1 MSILEM
7 SNITKTFGGVHA
19 LTDVH
24 FTVET
29 GEIHALMGENGA
41 GKSTLMNILT
51 GVIPMDS
58 GKILFDGVN
67 YVHPTIKQMEKA
79 GIAFVHQE
87 INVINDLR
95 VFENIFLNREI
106 KTKAGILDQK
116 KMIKETKE
124 LFEHLG
130 VDMDPL
136 EMVSELKTSEKQL
149 LEICRALHAKA
160 KLLILDEPTTA
171 LSNEEIQHLFGILKK
186 MKEEG
191 KALIFISHKMPEIFA
206 IADSYTVFRNGRFI
220 SCGKI
225 SDTTPQQMTSD
236 MIGEVYAEKDV
247 YKERGLGDVV
257 LKLEKLSGEG
267 FQDIDLEV
275 RKGEIVAFTGLAGCG
290 ASELM
295 QTMFG
300 VLPIHSGSI
309 EVSGKRVHG
318 NICHFMKN
326 GISMLPSNR
335 KENSVIPDMSILENM
350 YVAEHSL
357 SKRHQYISDEKEQKR
372 YAKYV
377 DMLHIKAGKSEESI
391 NSLSGGNQQKVFL
404 ARWLNTGADIMLFDN
419 PTQGV
424 DVGAKEEIY
433 QLILEFA
440 EAGKTILINTLEIPE
455 IKKVSDRC
463 VVFYEGKIAKIFPH
477 SEVDERQ
484 VMLYSTNALNAA
496 GGKEDGK

>member
-7 SNITKTFGGVHA
+7 KNITKAFGGVHA

-24 FTVET
+24 FSVNA

-51 GVIPMDS
+51 GVIPMDQGS
-58 GKILFDGVN
+58 IVFDGVS
-67 YVHPTIKQMEKA
+67 YTHPAIKQMEKA

-95 VFENIFLNREI
+95 VFENIFLNREL

-116 KMIKETKE
+116 KMIRETEE
-124 LFEHLG
+124 LFRDLG

-149 LEICRALHAKA
+149 LEICRALYAKA

-171 LSNEEIQHLFGILKK
+171 LNNEEISHLFEILKK
-186 MKEEG
+186 MKESG

-206 IADSYTVFRNGRFI
+206 LADRYTVFRNGQYVSSGDI
-220 SCGKI
+220 SE
-225 SDTTPQQMTSD
+225 TTPQKMTSD

-247 YKERGLGDVV
+247 YKPRELGDVV
-257 LKLEKLSGEG
+257 LKLKRLSGSG
-267 FQDIDLEV
+267 FKNIDLEV
-275 RKGEIVAFTGLAGCG
+275 KKGEIVAFTGLAGCG

-300 VLPIHSGSI
+300 VLPVHGGTI
-309 EVSGKRVHG
+309 EVKGKSVRDKVFR
-318 NICHFMKN
+318 FMRN
-326 GISMLPSNR
+326 GVAMLPSNR

-357 SKRHQYISDEKEQKR
+357 SRKKQIISMNQEMERYRKYI
-372 YAKYV
+372 
-377 DMLHIKAGKSEESI
+377 DMLRIKAGRPEESI

-404 ARWLNTGADIMLFDN
+404 ARWLNTGAEILLFDN

-433 QLILEFA
+433 QLILQFA

-463 VVFYEGKIAKIFPH
+463 VVFYGGEIVKIFSH
-477 SEVDERQ
+477 EEIDEKQ
-484 VMLYSTNALNAA
+484 VMLYSTNAWNAA
-496 GGKEDGK
+496 GGK

>member
-1 MSILEM
+1 MEKIWSDMLMSILEM

-24 FTVET
+24 FSVQA

-58 GKILFDGVN
+58 GKIVFDGTS

-95 VFENIFLNREI
+95 VFENIFLNREL
-106 KTKAGILDQK
+106 KTKRGILDQK
-116 KMIKETKE
+116 RMIKETEE
-124 LFEHLG
+124 LFTHLG
-130 VDMDPL
+130 VEMDPL
-136 EMVSELKTSEKQL
+136 EMVSELKTSQKQL

-206 IADSYTVFRNGRFI
+206 IADSYTVFRNGKFI
-220 SCGKI
+220 SSGKI
-225 SDTTPQQMTSD
+225 SETTPHQMTSD
-236 MIGEVYAEKDV
+236 MIGEVYAEKEV
-247 YKERGLGDVV
+247 YKERELGDVV
-257 LKLEKLSGEG
+257 LKLNHFSGEG
-267 FQDIDLEV
+267 FRDINLEI

-300 VLPIHSGSI
+300 VLPIHGGSI
-309 EVSGKRVHG
+309 EVNGKRVHG
-318 NICHFMKN
+318 NVCDFMKN
-326 GISMLPSNR
+326 KVGMLPSNR

-357 SKRHQYISDEKEQKR
+357 SRNKPIISDKQELER
-372 YAKYV
+372 YRKYV
-377 DMLHIKAGKSEESI
+377 DMLHIKAGNPEESI

-433 QLILEFA
+433 QLILQFA
-440 EAGKTILINTLEIPE
+440 ESGKTILINTLEIPE
-455 IKKVSDRC
+455 ILCRNNLPHDR
-463 VVFYEGKIAKIFPH
+463 
-477 SEVDERQ
+477 
-484 VMLYSTNALNAA
+484 
-496 GGKEDGK
+496 